1 MMDTGTLVVHA
12 EWMASEAFFVWGTRG
27 SGGIWDA
34 FDLKNVL
41 FAWHAPSYYGTTI
54 ETLEWHEKKG
64 LLLTP
69 LEALDYFAAPSCA
82 RHLPLKWGPL
92 TEELIQIS
100 PHILSALEA
109 GQFMPDYEQWKKGT
123 LGWKINLSPD
133 HQPSFE
139 DTSAWLARLVPEWI
153 DQDGSRKSV
162 LKELEQQLS
171 FRQGL
176 SPVTAWM
183 DEEDWLV
190 AIGWKKNR
198 LPFRICLKLNEPAYR
213 DNWKLDIILQDRDN
227 PAIIR
232 TVEENG
238 KPAIEEISLPKEWI
252 DHQIRVQKDTKKWIM
267 MLPWLREDKKPY
279 SLKKQLSTDE
289 AWRFLTEGSLRL
301 VEAGYSIFLPEW
313 WERIRRIKPRMR
325 AKLKGQAGAARES
338 LIGLKQLMEF
348 DWKLVIEDLELTEGE
363 FLRLLEEKRN
373 LVQIRGRW
381 VQIDPGLY
389 EQMEQMVERMKK
401 QKGLTLKDVLELH
414 LLEGEDQVPVS
425 GEADKTKQRLLLE
438 VEVTDHLRQ
447 LIDRMTHA
455 ASIPDISTPKG
466 FRGTLRPYQ
475 SEGISWMHFL
485 RQLQLGG
492 CLADDMGL
500 GKTIQWIS
508 YLLKAKEDGGLSSP
522 SLLICPTSVL
532 GNWQMELKRFAPS
545 LNVHLHYGPNRRKG
559 VSFEQAVSGTD
570 LVLTSYTLSHL
581 DEEELSTVYWD
592 SICLDE
598 AQNIKN
604 AYTKQAAS
612 IRKLKGHHRIA
623 LTGTPIENRL
633 TELWSIFDFLNP
645 GYLGTQ
651 REFTQRYVHSIE
663 RIQDTKSINQVQ
675 KLIRPFLLRR
685 IKKDPAIQLDLPD
698 KNEVKT
704 FVTLSA
710 KQASLYEN
718 YIRDMLDRLNQAG
731 GMGRRGIILAALTK
745 LKQICNHP
753 ALVLKERPGGPWEQR
768 SGKLDRLVEMVHE
781 LRDEGDKCLIFTQF
795 VDTGFLLQHVLEQEL
810 GHPVL
815 FLHGGSSKA
824 DRDKMIARFQDLT
837 LPEDEQ
843 RYVFLLSLKAGGT
856 GLNLTAANHV
866 FHFDRW
872 WNPAVENQATD
883 RAYRIGQTR
892 NVQVHKFI
900 TLGTLEER
908 IDEMIEQKL
917 GLSQQI
923 VGQGENWITELDT
936 DELKELLSLRKD
948 W

>member
-12 EWMASEAFFVWGTRG
+12 EWMASGAFFVWGTRG

-34 FDLKNVL
+34 FDLKNIL
-41 FAWHAPSYYGTTI
+41 FAWHAPSFYGTTI
-54 ETLEWHEKKG
+54 ETLEWREKQG
-64 LLLTP
+64 IRLAP
-69 LEALDYFAAPSCA
+69 LEALDYFAAPSSA
-82 RHLPLKWGPL
+82 KHLPLKWGPL

-100 PHILSALEA
+100 PHILSALQA
-109 GQFMPDYEQWKKGT
+109 GQFMPDYDQWRRGT
-123 LGWKINLSPD
+123 LGWKLNLSPKY
-133 HQPSFE
+133 QPTLKE
-139 DTSAWLARLVPEWI
+139 TSAWLAQLIPEWVN
-153 DQDGSRKSV
+153 QDGSRKAI
-162 LKELEQQLS
+162 LRELEQQIS
-171 FRQGL
+171 FQQGV
-176 SPVTAWM
+176 SRTTDWM
-183 DEEDWLV
+183 DEEDWLM

-198 LPFRICLKLNEPAYR
+198 LPFRICLKLNEPVYR
-213 DNWKLDIILQDRDN
+213 DNWKLDIVLQDREN
-227 PAIIR
+227 PAIMRIVNDNG
-232 TVEENG
+232 TPAAEEH
-238 KPAIEEISLPKEWI
+238 PLPEEWL
-252 DHQIRVQKDTKKWIM
+252 DHQNRVQRDIKKWM
-267 MLPWLREDKKPY
+267 MMFPWLREDEEAP

-289 AWRFLTEGSLRL
+289 AWRFLTEGSLQL
-301 VEAGYSIFLPEW
+301 VEAGYSILLPEW
-313 WERIRRIKPRMR
+313 WERIRRVRPRMR
-325 AKLKGQAGAARES
+325 AKLKGQTSVSKES
-338 LIGLKQLMEF
+338 LVGLKQLMEF
-348 DWKLVIEDLELTEGE
+348 DWKLVIEDLELNEEE

-389 EQMEQMVERMKK
+389 AQMEQMVQRMKK

-414 LLEGEDQVPVS
+414 LLEGEEQARVS
-425 GEADKTKQRLLLE
+425 EEAEDTKQRLLLE
-438 VEVTDHLRQ
+438 VEVTEHLRQ
-447 LIDRMTHA
+447 LIERMTN
-455 ASIPDISTPKG
+455 ASSVPAVSTPQD

-475 SEGISWMHFL
+475 LEGISWMYFL
-485 RQLQLGG
+485 RQLHLGG

-508 YLLKAKEDGGLSSP
+508 YLLKAKEDGQLSSP

-532 GNWQMELKRFAPS
+532 GNWQMELKRFAPT
-545 LNVHLHYGPNRRKG
+545 LHVHLHYGPNRYKG
-559 VSFEQAVSGTD
+559 HSFKEAVTGTD
-570 LVLTSYTLSHL
+570 LVLTSYTLSYL
-581 DEEELSTVYWD
+581 DEEELNSVYWD

-612 IRKLKGHHRIA
+612 IRKLKGDHRIA

-663 RIQDTKSINQVQ
+663 RTQDTKSIQQVQ

-710 KQASLYEN
+710 EQASLYEN
-718 YIRDMLDRLNQAG
+718 YIRDMLGKLNQAG
-731 GMGRRGIILAALTK
+731 RMERRGIILAALTK

-753 ALVLKERPGGPWEQR
+753 SLLLKEQPGGPWEHR
-768 SGKLDRLVEMVHE
+768 SGKLDRLVEMVQE

-795 VDTGFLLQHVLEQEL
+795 VDTGFLLQHVLEQQL
-810 GHPVL
+810 GYPVL
-815 FLHGGSSKA
+815 FLHGGISKA
-824 DRDKMIARFQDLT
+824 DRDEMVARFQDLT
-837 LPEDEQ
+837 LSKTEQ
-843 RYVFLLSLKAGGT
+843 RHVFLLSLKAGGT

-892 NVQVHKFI
+892 NVQVYKFV

-917 GLSQQI
+917 GLSEQI

-936 DELKELLSLRKD
+936 EQLKELLSLRKD